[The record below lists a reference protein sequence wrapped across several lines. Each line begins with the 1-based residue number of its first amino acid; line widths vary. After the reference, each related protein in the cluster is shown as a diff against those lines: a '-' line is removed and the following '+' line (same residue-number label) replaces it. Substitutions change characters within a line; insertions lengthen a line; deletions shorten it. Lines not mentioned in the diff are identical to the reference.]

1 MRLIMPVIPS
11 AAATNTDTYRDNRAV
26 MLALLQQVQDLE
38 RKVRALSNSKR
49 ALFEKR
55 GQILP
60 RERVATL
67 LDKGSPWLELST
79 LCGLGMHEDD
89 GKDNVFGGC
98 MIAGIGY
105 VSSIRCMVYANDSA
119 IKGGMLAPAGM
130 EKMRRIQTIAIDSKL
145 PVISL
150 IESAGGNL
158 TDMADSFVPGGGL
171 FYRQGRLS
179 ALGIPQV
186 AVVHGSST
194 AGGAYIPGMSD
205 YAILVNRNSKV
216 FLAGGPLVKAAT
228 GEDADEQELG
238 GADMH
243 TQISGVGDFFAQDDR
258 DGLRIARDVL
268 EKLGWNDT
276 LPVEPERSY
285 REPLYDPDE
294 ICGIVPVDYKQPYDV
309 HEVIARI
316 VDGSDFLDF
325 KPRYGALTV
334 CGWAEI
340 HGFPCGLIGN
350 NGPID
355 HDGAAKAAQ
364 FIQLCSQSGTPL
376 VFLQN
381 TTGFLVGTVV
391 EQAGLVKHG
400 SKFIQ
405 AVANAPVLK
414 ITLMIGASFGAGN
427 YAMCG
432 RAFEPRFLFGWPNHR
447 VAVMGGEQAAMVMD
461 IVARRKAMRA
471 GVAADESALRAQSET
486 ITNKMDAASHAL
498 YATARTWDDGLIDPR
513 DTRTVLAMTLSIT
526 RESERR
532 SLNPNTFGIA
542 RM

>member
-1 MRLIMPVIPS
+1 MSLIQSTVSTNS
-11 AAATNTDTYRDNRAV
+11 AEYHANRAD
-26 MLALLQQVQDLE
+26 MLSLIDEVRGLE
-38 RKVRALSNSKR
+38 QKVRSLSNSKR
-49 ALFEKR
+49 ELFEKR
-55 GQILP
+55 RQILP
-60 RERVATL
+60 RERIATL
-67 LDKGSPWLELST
+67 LDRGSPWLELST

-89 GKDNVFGGC
+89 GKDNVFGGRL
-98 MIAGIGY
+98 IGGIGY
-105 VSSIRCMVYANDSA
+105 VSGIRAMVYANDSA
-119 IKGGMLAPAGM
+119 IKGGMLSPAAIG
-130 EKMRRIQTIAIDSKL
+130 KMQRIQTIARENKL
-145 PVISL
+145 PVIGL

-179 ALGIPQV
+179 ALGIPQI

-205 YAILVNRNSKV
+205 YAILVRNNSKV

-228 GEDADEQELG
+228 GEDADEQALG

-243 TQISGVGDFFAQDDR
+243 TEISGVGDFLAADDR
-258 DGLRIARDVL
+258 DGLRIAREVL
-268 EKLGWNDT
+268 SKLGWNDT
-276 LPVEPERSY
+276 LALEPERTY
-285 REPLYDPDE
+285 KEPRYDADE

-316 VDGSDFLDF
+316 VDDSDFLDF
-325 KPRYGALTV
+325 KPRYGTLTV

-340 HGFPCGLIGN
+340 HGYPCGFIGN

-355 HDGAAKAAQ
+355 HDGAVKAAQ

-376 VFLQN
+376 IFLQN

-405 AVANAPVLK
+405 AVANAPVAK

-461 IVARRKAMRA
+461 IVARRKAARA
-471 GVAADESALRAQSET
+471 GVDPDEAALQVQSET
-486 ITNKMDAASHAL
+486 ITHKMNAASHAL

-513 DTRTVLAMTLSIT
+513 DTRNVLAMALSIT

-532 SLNPNTFGIA
+532 SLNPNTFGVA